1 MNKLV
6 YLTIAFQESDSE
18 GLFDRISSSSTLTK
32 VLLVVG
38 VLALAGFIFG
48 IVKSAVKWMFLSAI
62 IGVAAWFFFFQQ

>member
-1 MNKLV
+1 MNKLL

-18 GLFDRISSSSTLTK
+18 GLFDQISSSSTLTK

-38 VLALAGFIFG
+38 VLALVGFIFG
-48 IVKSAVKWMFLSAI
+48 IVKSAVKWMFISAI

>member
-48 IVKSAVKWMFLSAI
+48 VVKSAVKWMFISAI

>member
-48 IVKSAVKWMFLSAI
+48 IVKSAVKWMFISAI

>member
-6 YLTIAFQESDSE
+6 YLAIAFQESDSE

-38 VLALAGFIFG
+38 VLALAGFVFG
-48 IVKSAVKWMFLSAI
+48 IVKSAVKWMLYSAI

>member
-1 MNKLV
+1 MNKLL

-38 VLALAGFIFG
+38 VLALIGFIFG
-48 IVKSAVKWMFLSAI
+48 IVKSAVKWMFISAI